1 MNLEPF
7 TLFIKSLQLNGDLG
21 YTSQS
26 STGSLN
32 YLWNLLIQDPPIKVL
47 PLSCALSPKLWLRQE
62 LL

>member
-7 TLFIKSLQLNGDLG
+7 TLFIESLQLNGDLG

-26 STGSLN
+26 KLKQC
-32 YLWNLLIQDPPIKVL
+32 LWNLLIQDPPIKDL
-47 PLSCALSPKLWLRQE
+47 PLSRALPQKLRLRQE